1 MRTMSDVEREWLT
14 SLANGC
20 TPTPP
25 WTPAKKAARQARDE
39 YIVGLYEAGVPVTDI
54 ADAASLSRFAI
65 TAVIKRERAAG
76 RRIVRPRAR
85 VAAARPAYRRPM
97 SDEELDA
104 LKAMDSAVP
113 RLRNGRR
120 FMWSPEGKA
129 LLDEMLRLR
138 DDRVALASLADALSV
153 SRQAVHAMTKNALAR
168 AAREQDAET
177 EDTGSSAET
186 ADIG

>member
-1 MRTMSDVEREWLT
+1 VRTMSDVEREWLT

-25 WTPAKKAARQARDE
+25 WTPAKKAARKARDE

-54 ADAASLSRFAI
+54 AEAALLSRFAI
-65 TAVIKRERAAG
+65 TAVIKRERAGG

-85 VAAARPAYRRPM
+85 VASARPAYRRPM
-97 SDEELDA
+97 SDEELDT
-104 LKAMDSAVP
+104 LKAMDLAVP

-120 FMWSPEGKA
+120 FMWSDEGKA

-138 DDRVALASLADALSV
+138 DDRVALASLADALGV

-168 AAREQDAET
+168 AAREQDMTAGDIAPPDEPT
-177 EDTGSSAET
+177 VTG
-186 ADIG
+186 